1 MSLSF
6 LPLNMSG
13 REEFMKNLKKI
24 QERKRMR
31 KRTVSIISQ
40 KLQGSLKMLKKFNR
54 GESSGEEIAIFFFC
68 LWRYRSKICGES
80 NFFFFLGLEKFAE
93 KFWRR

>member
-1 MSLSF
+1 
-6 LPLNMSG
+6 MSG

-54 GESSGEEIAIFFFC
+54 GESSGEEIAIFFSVFGDTG
-68 LWRYRSKICGES
+68 RKSVENQI
-80 NFFFFLGLEKFAE
+80 FFFFF
-93 KFWRR
+93 